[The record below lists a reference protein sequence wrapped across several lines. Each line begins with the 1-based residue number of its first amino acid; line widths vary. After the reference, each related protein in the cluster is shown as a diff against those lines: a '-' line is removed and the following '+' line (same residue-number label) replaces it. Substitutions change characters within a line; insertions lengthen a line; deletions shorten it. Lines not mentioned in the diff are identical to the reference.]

1 MYPLKH
7 ARKAHL
13 TGLIHHEIEGQ
24 EDRTYRTLRAG
35 LVWPNK
41 SAPAYFCILG
51 QLDRE
56 NASKRNPIV
65 FLCEGQSKEL
75 HPLFDKLTD
84 QAKSLI
90 CEEVFTD
97 FTEDRKC
104 FRDSFASYCEETGVR
119 GLYLNQAPWP
129 ENFAYG
135 LSLIRDWIAKNSL
148 KIEQD
153 TLLASQ
159 LGKISEDLLE
169 DIAKAEVDFF
179 AVNALRYVLGA
190 FQKYP
195 HRPPMNDIDYGPV
208 ENYPGYYRGIDI

>member
-7 ARKAHL
+7 ARKAHD
-13 TGLIHHEIEGQ
+13 TGLIHHEIEAQGG
-24 EDRTYRTLRAG
+24 RIYRTLRAG

-56 NASKRNPIV
+56 NAAKRNPIV
-65 FLCEGQSKEL
+65 FLCEGQSKEVHL
-75 HPLFDKLTD
+75 LFDKLTD
-84 QAKSLI
+84 QAKILI
-90 CEEVFTD
+90 CKKVFAD
-97 FTEDRKC
+97 FSEGRKC

-148 KIEQD
+148 EIERG
-153 TLLASQ
+153 TVLASQ

-169 DIAKAEVDFF
+169 DPAKAEVDFF

-195 HRPPMNDIDYGPV
+195 HRPPMEDIDYGPV
-208 ENYPGYYRGIDI
+208 ENFPGYYRGIDI

>member
-1 MYPLKH
+1 MYPLKN
-7 ARKAHL
+7 ARKAHD

-24 EDRTYRTLRAG
+24 EDRIYRTLRAG

-56 NASKRNPIV
+56 IAAKRNPIV

-75 HPLFDKLTD
+75 NLLFDKLTD
-84 QAKSLI
+84 QAKILI
-90 CEEVFTD
+90 CEEVYVD
-97 FTEDRKC
+97 LSDDRKC
-104 FRDSFASYCEETGVR
+104 FYDSFTDYCEETGTR
-119 GLYLNQAPWP
+119 GLYLSQAPWP
-129 ENFAYG
+129 DNFAYG
-135 LSLIRDWIAKNSL
+135 LGLIRDWIAKNSL
-148 KIEQD
+148 KIEPG
-153 TLLASQ
+153 TILASQ

-169 DIAKAEVDFF
+169 DTAKAEVDFF

-195 HRPPMNDIDYGPV
+195 PSPPMEDIDYGPV
-208 ENYPGYYRGIDI
+208 ENYPGYYPGIDI